1 MAEAPRRAAV
11 RIARVACP
19 DCGVEF
25 DRRGLAAHRRIR
37 HAHRVAEDPNT
48 GEPVVASPACAHEVS
63 NVTAPAPAASD
74 VPSWNDVTERYAR
87 VESAARVS
95 PSFRWIAGGDAA
107 SEALRPLLPGH
118 VLDAARSTARE
129 IQGSGGTSAI
139 SAAFGASP
147 TSPTTAVSAMSAVT
161 AASGASNATTDGG
174 GQVAPRSAYGFAD
187 APPSDM
193 ALLCRSIDVLTD
205 AVRRLDRHLDRLL
218 EVQSQ
223 SGRPLEG
230 DDDPDGTGDL
240 PPPLSSVTSRDDRD
254 TLERDLDSV
263 LNEIAQVRGEG
274 APHAELARLR
284 RRQADVLA
292 RLLALDNRDDVA
304 INLRL
309 VSAES
314 GPARRR
320 RLA

>member
-11 RIARVACP
+11 RSARVACP

-37 HAHRVAEDPNT
+37 HAHRVAEDSST
-48 GEPVVASPACAHEVS
+48 VEPIVASHTSAREVS
-63 NVTAPAPAASD
+63 HVTAPAPAASD

-107 SEALRPLLPGH
+107 SEALRPLLQVH
-118 VLDAARSTARE
+118 VLDATSSTAHETHEVVDRSRSE
-129 IQGSGGTSAI
+129 PAAPSATDRLDAQPASSHGTS
-139 SAAFGASP
+139 S
-147 TSPTTAVSAMSAVT
+147 
-161 AASGASNATTDGG
+161 
-174 GQVAPRSAYGFAD
+174 FAD

-218 EVQSQ
+218 EVQSR

-230 DDDPDGTGDL
+230 DDDPDGTDEV
-240 PPPLSSVTSRDDRD
+240 PPPLSIVTSRDDRA

-292 RLLALDNRDDVA
+292 RLLALDNRDEVA